1 MISLVFLILY
11 WIVTVILY
19 VAFDVD
25 VILLIIVSPIVG
37 YLYAYKI
44 EPWIYGIDTKD
55 IIPKKKLRKV
65 KIWCALISAFA
76 GTISIILISLTKH
89 ISSGLSGFRSDLV
102 YVIGQVIAIYLIPI
116 IIIVAF
122 KITKKKVSKIIEET
136 A

>member
-1 MISLVFLILY
+1 MISLIFLILY

-25 VILLIIVSPIVG
+25 VILLITVSPIVG
-37 YLYAYKI
+37 YLYGYKI
-44 EPWIYGIDTKD
+44 ERWIYGIDTKD
-55 IIPKKKLRKV
+55 IPKKKLRKV

-76 GTISIILISLTKH
+76 GAISIIFISLTKY

-116 IIIVAF
+116 IIIVTF

>member
-25 VILLIIVSPIVG
+25 VILLITVSPIVG

-55 IIPKKKLRKV
+55 IPKKKLRKV

-76 GTISIILISLTKH
+76 GAISIIFISLAKH

-116 IIIVAF
+116 IIIVTF

>member
-1 MISLVFLILY
+1 MISLIFLILY

-55 IIPKKKLRKV
+55 IPKKKLRKV

-76 GTISIILISLTKH
+76 GAISIILISLTKH

-116 IIIVAF
+116 IIIVTF

>member
-19 VAFDVD
+19 VAFDID
-25 VILLIIVSPIVG
+25 VILLITVSPIVG

-55 IIPKKKLRKV
+55 IPKKKLRKV

-76 GTISIILISLTKH
+76 GAISIIFISLTKH
-89 ISSGLSGFRSDLV
+89 ISSELSGFQSDLV
-102 YVIGQVIAIYLIPI
+102 YVIGQVISIYLIPI
-116 IIIVAF
+116 IIIVTF
-122 KITKKKVSKIIEET
+122 KITKRKVSKIIEET
-136 A
+136 T

>member
-25 VILLIIVSPIVG
+25 VILLITVSPIVG

-55 IIPKKKLRKV
+55 IPKKKLRKV

-76 GTISIILISLTKH
+76 GAISIILISLTKH

-116 IIIVAF
+116 IIIITF
-122 KITKKKVSKIIEET
+122 KITKKKVFKIIEET

>member
-11 WIVTVILY
+11 WIVTIILY

-25 VILLIIVSPIVG
+25 AILLVIVSPIVG

-55 IIPKKKLRKV
+55 IPKKKLRKV

-76 GTISIILISLTKH
+76 GTISIVLISLTKC

-116 IIIVAF
+116 IIIVTF

>member
-25 VILLIIVSPIVG
+25 VILLITVSPIVG

-55 IIPKKKLRKV
+55 ISKKKLRKV

-76 GTISIILISLTKH
+76 GAISIIFISLTKY

-116 IIIVAF
+116 IIIITF
-122 KITKKKVSKIIEET
+122 KITKKKVFKIIEET

>member
-25 VILLIIVSPIVG
+25 VILLITVSPIVG

-55 IIPKKKLRKV
+55 IPKKKLRKV

-76 GTISIILISLTKH
+76 GAISIILISLTKH

-116 IIIVAF
+116 IIIIAF